1 MSTGR
6 WIHKL
11 WHIHTMGYYSAVKR
25 NLPLIHTTTGMDRK
39 EKKQAEFKKLDVE
52 ENILCDSIYM
62 KP

>member
-1 MSTGR
+1 
-6 WIHKL
+6 
-11 WHIHTMGYYSAVKR
+11 MGYYSAVKR